1 MKLETKRM
9 IVFVRN
15 VEKVAQFYRDV
26 LGLPPI
32 PCPDDPKKW
41 QEFSA
46 GAVSI
51 ALHQADAPKPR
62 RIASKIVFYAAD
74 VSATKREL
82 EARGAKLGRVVKT
95 EFHSFANGTDPE
107 GNPFAISSR
116 GT

>member
-32 PCPDDPKKW
+32 PCPDDPKEW

-51 ALHQADAPKPR
+51 ALH
-62 RIASKIVFYAAD
+62 
-74 VSATKREL
+74 
-82 EARGAKLGRVVKT
+82 
-95 EFHSFANGTDPE
+95 
-107 GNPFAISSR
+107 
-116 GT
+116 